1 MISCTDFIL
10 AYSEFFKF
18 LHERYGEKA
27 VIDFWNYLSDKYLT
41 DLRKLVKKHG
51 IKGCWIYWSKTLNE
65 EAANFTM
72 ELIEEK
78 NQFKITMHHCP
89 SKSRLLKT
97 KHIEPYHDYCKHCDV
112 LYRRILEPL
121 GFEYT
126 IDLSKSNKAR
136 CKIVIRQK

>member
-10 AYSEFFKF
+10 AYNEFFKF
-18 LHERYGEKA
+18 LHERYGKKA

-97 KHIEPYHDYCKHCDV
+97 KHIEPYPDYCKHCDV

-126 IDLSKSNKAR
+126 IDLSESNKAR